1 MNVTFLTSVL
11 GYIKAFAIVGG
22 GLLCLWG
29 LITLGTNIKDHNG
42 PGIQQAIWQVVG
54 GALIIAAGI
63 LFCILIFIGLGIS

>member
-1 MNVTFLTSVL
+1 MDTTFLSTVL
-11 GYIKAFAIVGG
+11 EYIRTFAVMGG

-29 LITLGTNIKDHNG
+29 VITLGTNIKDHNG

-63 LFCILIFIGLGIS
+63 LFSSIIGLA

>member
-1 MNVTFLTSVL
+1 MDTTFLSTVL
-11 GYIKAFAIVGG
+11 DYIRTFAVMGG

-29 LITLGTNIKDHNG
+29 VITLGTNIKDHNG

-63 LFCILIFIGLGIS
+63 LFSSIITLA

>member
-1 MNVTFLTSVL
+1 MDTTFLATVL
-11 GYIKAFAIVGG
+11 EYIRTFAVMGG

-29 LITLGTNIKDHNG
+29 VITLGTNIKDHNG

-63 LFCILIFIGLGIS
+63 LFSSIIGLA

>member
-63 LFCILIFIGLGIS
+63 LFDSIIGLGIS